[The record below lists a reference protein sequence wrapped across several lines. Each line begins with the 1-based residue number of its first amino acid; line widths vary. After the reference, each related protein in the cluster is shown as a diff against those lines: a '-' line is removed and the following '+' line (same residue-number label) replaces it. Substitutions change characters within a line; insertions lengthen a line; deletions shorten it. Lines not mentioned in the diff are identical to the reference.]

1 MKLKG
6 KPISLFWKNASC
18 WRKLRLLREI
28 DNMKTHIAQKYLDEM
43 SKLQRED
50 GGFARTPD
58 EQSSVTVTAEAVMN
72 LTRSSVNPSSL
83 SVQKPLNFLLS
94 LQKKNGSWRENP
106 KLSKDKIPFW
116 SSCEK
121 GVPILTA
128 DCIEAFVE
136 AGYRNDKRIIKAVE
150 WLQQMQSPTGMWL
163 SLEDTDPN
171 DTEPDSTQRAISA
184 LIKSGLP
191 RNSRIIKD
199 ACTALEKFILTEA
212 AEWAKTHPPV
222 WPWIASL
229 DGLVAAGYTVENKAV
244 TFALNNILKQQQKDG
259 SWPNN
264 YELRVV
270 PTLIK
275 LGIIVR
281 EQALETIKTMEKAN
295 NS

>member
-1 MKLKG
+1 MKLRVD
-6 KPISLFWKNASC
+6 PVPVFWRKASC
-18 WRKLRLLREI
+18 WRKLRLLRYFG
-28 DNMKTHIAQKYLDEM
+28 NMETFIAQKYLKEM
-43 SKLQRED
+43 NNLRRED
-50 GGFARTPD
+50 GGFSRTSD
-58 EQSSVTVTAEAVMN
+58 EQSSVTVTAEAIMN
-72 LTRSSVNPSSL
+72 LICSGVSPNSP
-83 SVQKPLNFLLS
+83 SVQKALNFLLS
-94 LQKKNGSWRENP
+94 LQKENGSWRENP
-106 KLSKDKIPFW
+106 KLSKDRIPFW

-136 AGYRNDKRIIKAVE
+136 AGYRNDERIIKAVE
-150 WLQQMQSPTGMWL
+150 WLKQMQSPDGMWL

-184 LIKSGLP
+184 LIKFGLP
-191 RNSRIIKD
+191 KDSHIIKN
-199 ACTALEKFILTEA
+199 ACVALEKFILREA

-244 TFALNNILKQQQKDG
+244 NYALKNIVEQQQEDG

-275 LGIIVR
+275 LDIIQK
-281 EQALETIKTMEKAN
+281 EQASETIKVVDSEQA
-295 NS
+295 